1 MTRKWAGI
9 IITIL
14 ATAGAGWAQGGAQSK
29 APGGTVLLNV
39 SGSIESGSAQE
50 ELEGR
55 LSLSG
60 AWALYPMAVRWSEEF
75 KKVHPKVQFDI
86 SAGGAGKGMTDT
98 LAGAVDIGMVSRA
111 IAAAEIEKGAF
122 ALAVAKDAVVPMISK
137 KNPLASELARRGV
150 KKETLQGIWI
160 KTNVTTWGQ
169 VLGTDNKAPVHVYTR
184 SDACGAADTWAAYL
198 GGKQENLKG
207 IGVYGDPGLG
217 EALRKDAVGIGYN
230 NVNFA
235 YDAKTKKPVAGMAAL
250 PIDVNGNGAVDSNE
264 NFYVTRD
271 SICLAIARGDYPSPP
286 ARDLYFV
293 TKGQPEGKLLKAF
306 LEWTLKDGQKYVEE
320 SGYVQVLP
328 ERIKEGLA
336 RIQGAK

>member
-9 IITIL
+9 VITML
-14 ATAGAGWAQGGAQSK
+14 ATAGAAWAQGGAQSSAPK
-29 APGGTVLLNV
+29 SVAVTVSGTIAPGG
-39 SGSIESGSAQE
+39 AQE

-60 AWALYPMAVRWSEEF
+60 AWALYPMAVRWGEEF
-75 KKVHPKVQFDI
+75 KKIHPKVQFDI
-86 SAGGAGKGMTDT
+86 SAGGAGKGMTDA

-122 ALAVAKDAVVPMISK
+122 ALAVAKDAVIPMISM
-137 KNPLASELARRGV
+137 KNPVASELARHGV

-169 VLGTDNKAPVHVYTR
+169 VLGTDNKAPIHVYTR

-217 EALRKDAVGIGYN
+217 EALRRDGVGVGYN

-235 YDAKTKKPVAGMAAL
+235 YDAKTKKPVEGMAAL
-250 PIDVNGNGAVDSNE
+250 PIDVNGNGVLDPNE
-264 NFYVTRD
+264 NFYASRD
-271 SICLAIARGDYPSPP
+271 SVCLAIARGDYPSPP

-293 TKGQPEGKLLKAF
+293 TKGRPAGKLAQAF
-306 LEWTLKDGQKYVEE
+306 LEWTLKDGQKFVEE

-328 ERIKEGLA
+328 ELIKEGLG
-336 RIQGAK
+336 RIQGAR